1 MNACQSVADF
11 MLVRNDVRGYATRLL
26 VAAGAALLVSL
37 PSFAHA
43 QTTTVCGNE
52 VKEDVV
58 KTLQAV
64 ENGTDAQKATV
75 AAQLYEKY
83 KYCIQDSTVVSSTFV
98 AAARECGSTV
108 SNVGSLF
115 YEEMPCVGYD
125 PQRRQFAAPV
135 KIKQNFGFGGAPLP
149 GSREFV
155 LHCVADPAGVLRPVG
170 IDSVHL
176 ANSVDLPSWQFAV
189 ITNANQNLQLI
200 QPMNGATRRAKSIL
214 SWMLPPTSCNFT
226 PIWGNAVNYRIRLDQ

>member
-1 MNACQSVADF
+1 
-11 MLVRNDVRGYATRLL
+11 MLVRNDVRAYATRLL
-26 VAAGAALLVSL
+26 VAAGAALVISM
-37 PSFAHA
+37 PSVAHA
-43 QTTTVCGNE
+43 QATTVCGNE

-58 KTLQAV
+58 KLLSTV
-64 ENGTDAQKATV
+64 ENGTDAEKAAV
-75 AAQLYEKY
+75 EAQIYAKYQYCLQDAQLAP
-83 KYCIQDSTVVSSTFV
+83 STFI

-108 SNVGSLF
+108 SNLGSVF

-149 GSREFV
+149 GSREYV

-170 IDSVHL
+170 VDSVHL
-176 ANSVDLPSWQFAV
+176 ANSTDFPSWQFAV
-189 ITNANQNLQLI
+189 ITNANQNLGLI
-200 QPMNGATRRAKSIL
+200 QPMNGATRRARSIL
-214 SWMLPPTSCNFT
+214 SWNLQPTGCNYT